1 MPTSIAGGLLQD
13 VQAQQS
19 LAVQLQALSEWEHYM
34 FGRLKVFKVSHQ
46 RFVQLKMPP
55 ACAPV

>member
-1 MPTSIAGGLLQD
+1 MALAQD

-34 FGRLKVFKVSHQ
+34 FGRLKVFKVRGQPGCIST
-46 RFVQLKMPP
+46 
-55 ACAPV
+55 